1 MPATAEIPAEH
12 AYPEALALL
21 QEKWVLFIVDALL
34 AGAGGFNDLARRLD
48 GLNSATLAQ
57 RLKRLEQAGLVT
69 RRVHGLMP
77 PRTSYEL
84 TPRGAALRGVLD
96 AVRDWAGEPGRPAPH
111 PSPAPLPPEE
121 ALPCGTSPP
130 GGASGT
136 LRTAAEMQVDLRAGP
151 PGAGRMAH
159 GRMAHPGSGRANG
172 HHADPPPQRLVEGE
186 AADRGHRSGH
196 PPGELPAGG

>member
-57 RLKRLEQAGLVT
+57 RLRRLEQAGLVT

-136 LRTAAEMQVDLRAGP
+136 LRWTFAPGRPEQGVWRMDAWPTPDQAARTVSMRTRPLSDWSKVKRQIEATGQDTRRENCP
-151 PGAGRMAH
+151 PVG
-159 GRMAHPGSGRANG
+159 
-172 HHADPPPQRLVEGE
+172 D
-186 AADRGHRSGH
+186 
-196 PPGELPAGG
+196 